1 MTQSKSGYSSNIITA
16 IAAIIILL
24 AIMDTVKFWAPLIGV
39 KDLEA
44 LSKELDPMKPQ
55 VQVPQEAQKEA
66 SPESPDSPPDSPK
79 EKP

>member
-1 MTQSKSGYSSNIITA
+1 MAQPKSGYSSNIIVA

-24 AIMDTVKFWAPLIGV
+24 ATLDTVKFWAPLMGV

-44 LSKELDPMKPQ
+44 LAKELDPMKPVIQ
-55 VQVPQEAQKEA
+55 TQQEIPKEVPREV
-66 SPESPDSPPDSPK
+66 PK